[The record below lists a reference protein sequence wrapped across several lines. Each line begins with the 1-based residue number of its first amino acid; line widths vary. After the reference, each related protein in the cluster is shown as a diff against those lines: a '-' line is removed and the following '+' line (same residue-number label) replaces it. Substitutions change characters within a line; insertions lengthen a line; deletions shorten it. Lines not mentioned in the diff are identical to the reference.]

1 MAFYNKSTEAVIAS
15 LRSSESGLTRDEAAR
30 RLKLYGKNVIK
41 IKSEPLWKKLAEPF
55 IDVFMLV
62 LFIAVVISFTYGDT
76 LDAVIIMFIMA
87 VSVIIY
93 YVQRFSTEK
102 ILRSL
107 QRHNAQT
114 VDVVRDGRMVQI
126 DSSLIVPGD
135 VIYLYEGDKVPADL
149 RLLQGESVQTNES
162 VLTGESMPVSKSSRA
177 LSGSKEIYE
186 QTNILFEGSFVVSGN
201 PVSIVTDTGNST
213 TFGKIAALAEDTNI
227 QSPVQQKIN
236 KLLRQVI
243 AIVTAVAV
251 VAFLLALYRGT
262 EFSDALKFV
271 MALSVSA
278 VPEGLPVAIPV
289 ILALGM
295 RRMAAKKALVRTM
308 RSIETIGIITAIAT
322 DKTGTLTQNKL
333 TLQETWQPEGNKLL
347 LDEAIFLSTNGG
359 TSKMHDPLDIA
370 MDAYSQ
376 SNDSAPIDGSKYDH
390 ILSLPF
396 DQSVAMSGN
405 IWKAK
410 SRTTLYVKGAPE
422 KIIEFSNLNTSERK
436 LAEDALSK
444 LTSLGY
450 RVVATAKVAVSEQT
464 KTFRDLDDTKRFEF
478 TGLFAVADI
487 LRPQAKRAITAAV
500 NAGVTVRMITGDH
513 FETAYQI
520 GKELGMVEHRNQVF
534 DSRRMSSMSD
544 QELLQTIDTVR
555 VFSRVIPENKYRIL
569 SLLKERNITAMTGD
583 GVNDVP
589 ALANAHVGIAMGS
602 GSQIAKD
609 AGDIILLDDNFKTII
624 DAMREGRAIFSNVR
638 RMLYYLLATNTGE
651 VLLTLSAMIAG
662 MPIPLLPVQILWINL
677 VTDTAMV
684 IPLGVEPEEKG
695 NMKRK
700 PRKPDA
706 PIFNRYMIV
715 RILVIAITMAAVAL
729 ALYIAFYNTHSHEY
743 ARTVAFTS
751 LVVMQWSNAFNARS
765 DLESAFSRIKTWS
778 TPFLVGLLIAIGL
791 QALATFGPLR
801 EVLYITD
808 ISVVDLLLIAAVS
821 VAVPIMTVELHKLY
835 GRRAKVDVY

>member
-1 MAFYNKSTEAVIAS
+1 MAFYNKSVEAVIES
-15 LRSSESGLTRDEAAR
+15 LNSSEAGLTEDEAAK
-30 RLKLYGKNVIK
+30 RLKLYGKNLIK
-41 IKSEPLWKKLAEPF
+41 IKGEPLWKKLAEPF
-55 IDVFMLV
+55 VDVFMLV
-62 LFIAVVISFTYGDT
+62 LFIAVVISFIYGDI
-76 LDAVIIMFIMA
+76 LDAVIILFIMA
-87 VSVIIY
+87 VSVVIY

-107 QRHNAQT
+107 QKHNKQT
-114 VDVVRDGRMVQI
+114 VDVVRAGRIVQI
-126 DSSLIVPGD
+126 DSSMIVPGD
-135 VIYLYEGDKVPADL
+135 IIHLYEGDKVPADL
-149 RLLQGESVQTNES
+149 RLISGESVQTNES
-162 VLTGESMPVSKSSRA
+162 VLTGESMPVSKSTHA
-177 LSGSKEIYE
+177 LTGTKEVYA
-186 QTNILFEGSFVVSGN
+186 QKNILFEGSFIVSGN
-201 PVSIVTDTGNST
+201 PVAIVTDTGNST

-243 AIVTAVAV
+243 SVVAAVAV
-251 VAFLLALYRGT
+251 VAFILAIARGT
-262 EFSDALKFV
+262 EMSEALRFV

-308 RSIETIGIITAIAT
+308 RSIETVGIITTIAT

-333 TLQETWQPEGNKLL
+333 TLKDTWQLKDDKGI
-347 LDEAIFLSTNGG
+347 LDEAIMLSTNGG
-359 TSKMHDPLDIA
+359 NKKMHDPLDIA
-370 MDAYSQ
+370 MDAYSTSKS
-376 SNDSAPIDGSKYDH
+376 SNAKVSAYEH
-390 ILSLPF
+390 VLSLPF

-405 IWKAK
+405 IWKVK
-410 SRTTLYVKGAPE
+410 SKTVLYVKGAPE
-422 KIIEFSNLNTSERK
+422 RIIELSNLTQGDRQA
-436 LAEDALSK
+436 AEEALRH

-450 RVVATAKVAVSEQT
+450 RVVAAAELNLPNEI
-464 KTFRDLDDTKRFEF
+464 KTFQDIEEDSKFDFA
-478 TGLFAVADI
+478 GLFAVADE

-520 GKELGMVEHRNQVF
+520 GKELGMVKYRSEVF
-534 DSRRMSSMSD
+534 DSRKMSSMSD

-624 DAMREGRAIFSNVR
+624 DAMREGRAIFSNIR

-651 VLLTLSAMIAG
+651 VLLVLSAMIAG
-662 MPIPLLPVQILWINL
+662 LPIPLLPVQILWVNL

-684 IPLGVEPEEKG
+684 IPLGVEPEEEG
-695 NMKRK
+695 SMRRK
-700 PRKPDA
+700 PRKPTA
-706 PIFNRYMIV
+706 PIFNKYMII
-715 RILVIAITMAAVAL
+715 RILVIAVTMAIVAL
-729 ALYIAFYNTHSHEY
+729 SLYIIFYNSHGYEY
-743 ARTVAFTS
+743 ARTAAFTS

-765 DLESAFSRIKTWS
+765 DLESVFTRIKTWS
-778 TPFLVGLLIAIGL
+778 TPFLVGLIIAISL
-791 QALATFGPLR
+791 QGLATFGPLQDI
-801 EVLYITD
+801 LHITE
-808 ISVVDLLLIAAVS
+808 ISTAHLLLVAAVS
-821 VAVPIMTVELHKLY
+821 AVVPILTVELHKLY
-835 GRRAKVDVY
+835 GRKTKVDVY

>member
-15 LRSSESGLTRDEAAR
+15 LDSSESGLLPDEATK
-30 RLKLYGKNVIK
+30 RLKHYGKNVIK
-41 IKSEPLWKKLAEPF
+41 IKGEPLWKKLAEPF
-55 IDVFMLV
+55 VDVFMLV
-62 LFIAVVISFTYGDT
+62 LFIAVVISFIYGDV
-76 LDAVIIMFIMA
+76 LDAVIILFIMA

-107 QRHNAQT
+107 QKHNAQT
-114 VDVVRDGRMVQI
+114 VDVTRGGRIVQI
-126 DSSLIVPGD
+126 DSSLLVPGD
-135 VIYLYEGDKVPADL
+135 IINLYEGDKVPADL
-149 RLLQGESVQTNES
+149 RLLSGESVQINES
-162 VLTGESMPVSKSSRA
+162 VLTGESMPVSKSPNT
-177 LSGSKEIYE
+177 LTGNKEIYE
-186 QTNILFEGSFVVSGN
+186 QRNTLFEGSFIISGS
-201 PVSIVTDTGNST
+201 PIAIVTDTGNST
-213 TFGKIAALAEDTNI
+213 TFGKIAALAEDTNV

-243 AIVTAVAV
+243 AVVAAVAV
-251 VAFLLALYRGT
+251 VAFVLALARGT
-262 EFSDALKFV
+262 EFSDALRFV

-308 RSIETIGIITAIAT
+308 RSIETVGILTTIAT
-322 DKTGTLTQNKL
+322 DKTGTLTKNKL
-333 TLQETWQPEGNKLL
+333 NLQEIWHPSKLSSSL
-347 LDEAIFLSTNGG
+347 NETILLSTNGG
-359 TSKMHDPLDIA
+359 NSKIHDPLDLA
-370 MDAYSQ
+370 MDAYSKSQ
-376 SNDSAPIDGSKYDH
+376 KTSITGPHEH
-390 ILSLPF
+390 IVSLPF

-405 IWKAK
+405 VWKVRSK
-410 SRTTLYVKGAPE
+410 TFLYAKGAPE
-422 KIIEFSNLNTSERK
+422 KIIASSSLDAKQRRT
-436 LAEDALSK
+436 AEEALGH
-444 LTSLGY
+444 LTAMGY
-450 RVVATAKVAVSEQT
+450 RVVAAAKLNISSPVKSFKDIPPKA
-464 KTFRDLDDTKRFEF
+464 KFEF
-478 TGLFAVADI
+478 LGLFAVADV

-513 FETAYQI
+513 FETAFQI

-534 DSRRMSSMSD
+534 DSRRMNTMSD

-624 DAMREGRAIFSNVR
+624 DAMREGRAIFSNIR

-662 MPIPLLPVQILWINL
+662 LPIPLLPVQILWVNL

-700 PRKPDA
+700 PRKPEA
-706 PIFNRYMIV
+706 PIFSPYMIV
-715 RILVIAITMAAVAL
+715 RILVIAVTMGIVAL
-729 ALYIAFYNTHSHEY
+729 AVYIIFYNSHGYEY
-743 ARTVAFTS
+743 ARTATFTA
-751 LVVMQWSNAFNARS
+751 LVVMQWSNALNARS
-765 DLESAFSRIKTWS
+765 DLESAFSRLRTWS
-778 TPFLVGLLIAIGL
+778 TPFLIGLLVAIGL
-791 QALATFGPLR
+791 QALATFGPLQD
-801 EVLYITD
+801 VLSITD
-808 ISVVDLLLIAAVS
+808 ISVSHLVTITLVS
-821 VAVPIMTVELHKLY
+821 TIIPILTVELHKLY
-835 GRRAKVDVY
+835 GRRASANVH